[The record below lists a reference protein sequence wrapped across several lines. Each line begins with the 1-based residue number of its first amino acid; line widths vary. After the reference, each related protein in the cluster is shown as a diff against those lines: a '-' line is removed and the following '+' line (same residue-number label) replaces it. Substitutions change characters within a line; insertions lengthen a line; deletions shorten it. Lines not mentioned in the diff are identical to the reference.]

1 MVFFFAGRNRCL
13 DFIDLMLFIS
23 SFFFRSFG
31 DATLLVLPGGVL
43 AGLAEIVPAA
53 GRKHQCRTGEQDD
66 CFFMI
71 IPPE

>member
-23 SFFFRSFG
+23 SFFSLGPFG

-53 GRKHQCRTGEQDD
+53 VANISAALVSRMTV
-66 CFFMI
+66 FS
-71 IPPE
+71 